1 MSYLNDSVARAE
13 VTGED
18 VSKTVN
24 LMIPALEGVPS
35 HLIVISAIALAI
47 TEQEPNINIQDL
59 QSTILS
65 TSQFICLKLA
75 EINGEI
81 TEEPLAANLVN

>member
-1 MSYLNDSVARAE
+1 MSYINDSVVRAE

-24 LMIPALEGVPS
+24 LMLPSLEGVPS
-35 HLIVISAIALAI
+35 QLVVIAAIALAI
-47 TEQEPNINIQDL
+47 TEQEPNIKIADL
-59 QSTILS
+59 QSIILE

-75 EINGEI
+75 EASGEV
-81 TEEPLAANLVN
+81 TSEELPSNLVN

>member
-1 MSYLNDSVARAE
+1 MSYANESVVRAE

-24 LMIPALEGVPS
+24 LMLPVLEGVPS
-35 HLIVISAIALAI
+35 QLVVIAAIALAI

-81 TEEPLAANLVN
+81 TEAPMPKNMIN